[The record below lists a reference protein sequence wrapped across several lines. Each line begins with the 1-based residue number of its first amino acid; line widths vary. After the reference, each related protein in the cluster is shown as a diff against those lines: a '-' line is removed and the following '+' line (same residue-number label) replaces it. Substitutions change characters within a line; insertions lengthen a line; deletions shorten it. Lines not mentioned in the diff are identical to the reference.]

1 VHSDLNVIH
10 ISNDDYSDLLVSD
23 NIDSKTIYIVSSD
36 NFDAFGEQIK
46 NVADA
51 TDLSDAV
58 NLGQVEHII
67 DSVSS
72 ELNSNITEKIWI
84 GNDLSSGEYTN
95 LSVVK
100 VTSDKYQQLLVD
112 GVISSSLSNTLFIV
126 NDDSQINAMG

>member
-36 NFDAFGEQIK
+36 NFDVFGEQIK

-58 NLGQVEHII
+58 NLG
-67 DSVSS
+67 
-72 ELNSNITEKIWI
+72 
-84 GNDLSSGEYTN
+84 
-95 LSVVK
+95 
-100 VTSDKYQQLLVD
+100 
-112 GVISSSLSNTLFIV
+112 
-126 NDDSQINAMG
+126 

>member
-58 NLGQVEHII
+58 NLG
-67 DSVSS
+67 
-72 ELNSNITEKIWI
+72 
-84 GNDLSSGEYTN
+84 
-95 LSVVK
+95 
-100 VTSDKYQQLLVD
+100 
-112 GVISSSLSNTLFIV
+112 
-126 NDDSQINAMG
+126 